1 MGQYDADHNFWLSNE
16 SENDSWETESQ
27 RSEPGSPL
35 ELGGLKPLTKLT
47 ANLERARGAMAHLED
62 MFAQNASLE
71 NQEVCFLSLSRNESA
86 EYLSFKRYFISLD
99 VEDILPKIQM
109 QLGKN

>member
-1 MGQYDADHNFWLSNE
+1 MGQYDADHNFWLTNE
-16 SENDSWETESQ
+16 SDNDSWETESQ

-35 ELGGLKPLTKLT
+35 ELGGFKPLTKLT

-71 NQEVCFLSLSRNESA
+71 NQEVFFRPFRSKTTNIAFIKPYNITYISGALS
-86 EYLSFKRYFISLD
+86 
-99 VEDILPKIQM
+99 
-109 QLGKN
+109 

>member
-16 SENDSWETESQ
+16 SDNDSWETESE

-71 NQEVCFLSLSRNESA
+71 NQEVFFFSPVRNMNKESVL
-86 EYLSFKRYFISLD
+86 YMSI
-99 VEDILPKIQM
+99 V
-109 QLGKN
+109 